1 MVAHV
6 GDFGLAKIL
15 SEFVDPN
22 QSSSIG
28 IRGPIGYVA
37 PEYGQGCEASTLGD
51 VYSYGI
57 LLLEMMT
64 RKRPT
69 DGIFMEGYNL
79 HNYVKIAMPQRVTE
93 IVDPMLLDDLRSAA
107 AVSNQVQEP
116 VRDNSVRKEHCLT
129 CILKIGLA
137 CSMESPRERMDMSDV
152 INELHCIKN
161 DLLVAQRNAAQR

>member
-1 MVAHV
+1 MT
-6 GDFGLAKIL
+6 
-15 SEFVDPN
+15 
-22 QSSSIG
+22 
-28 IRGPIGYVA
+28 
-37 PEYGQGCEASTLGD
+37 EYGQGCEASTLGD

-116 VRDNSVRKEHCLT
+116 VRDNSVR
-129 CILKIGLA
+129 IGLA